1 MPARLHMEK
10 HLPDTRSDGETI
22 RLVGRS
28 SRLSLLQ
35 IEIVQNKIKTAFPE
49 MKVEII
55 AKSSKGDELQGIPLH
70 TVEGSDF
77 FTQDIFDALKNGE
90 ADIAIHSL
98 KDMSGEHFFG
108 ENKFAIVDRDDAR
121 DVTIFNN
128 DIEEKIASGKTIIIG
143 TCSPRREEMATV
155 FLKKALPQLNDD
167 IKIETKSIR
176 GNVETRLRKLNNGE
190 YDATIL
196 AMAGLNRLLNSAKD
210 AALIKELLKDKKL
223 MVLPL
228 IECVPAP
235 CQGAVVAEAY
245 YENEKA
251 IAVLKKINNEKLFAD
266 CVNEKKAASE
276 YGKGC
281 LQQFGVTTIPYGN
294 NSTLYAAGKDEN
306 GKQFSHWY
314 YTRNLKQEGNIFSAA
329 DHVKDFFQI
338 ETLQD
343 IQMDENIDA
352 VYIASNNTV
361 HSSAIQNAIQNKRI
375 WAAGTHTWYGLAKKG
390 MWVEGCADGLGLEL
404 LTTAWQSSLIS
415 LSKEKAQILTN
426 QLGVDTWKKEGWEA
440 TATYHLFPHLNN
452 NIIPALKNSSIFFWT
467 SFHQYE
473 CCKNIL
479 PDKAVHCCPAGK
491 TAQLFR
497 NADIEPKI
505 FPTIAA
511 FKEWKK
517 EISIATSVG

>member
-1 MPARLHMEK
+1 M
-10 HLPDTRSDGETI
+10 ETI
-22 RLVGRS
+22 RLIGRS

-35 IEIVQNKIKTAFPE
+35 IEIVRNKIRAAFPE
-49 MKVEII
+49 MKVETI
-55 AKSSKGDELQGIPLH
+55 AKSSRGDELQDTPLH
-70 TVEGSDF
+70 TVEGTDF

-90 ADIAIHSL
+90 ADIAVHSL
-98 KDMSGEHFFG
+98 KDMSSEHFFG
-108 ENKFAIVDRDDAR
+108 ENKFAVVDRDDPR
-121 DVTIFNN
+121 DVAIFNKT
-128 DIEEKIASGKTIIIG
+128 IEEKIASGKIIIIG

-196 AMAGLNRLLNSAKD
+196 AMAGLNRLLNNAEDSV
-210 AALIKELLKDKKL
+210 LIKELLKDKKL

-235 CQGAVVAEAY
+235 CQGAIVAETY

-251 IAVLKKINNEKLFAD
+251 VAVLKKINNEKLFVD

-276 YGKGC
+276 YGRGC

-314 YTRNLKQEGNIFSAA
+314 STPDLETKGNIFSAA
-329 DHVKDFFQI
+329 DHVKDFFSAENLHVVQFD
-338 ETLQD
+338 ET
-343 IQMDENIDA
+343 IDA

-361 HSSAIQNAIQNKRI
+361 HSSVIQNTIQNKRV

-390 MWVEGCADGLGLEL
+390 IWVEGCADGLGLEL
-404 LTTAWQSSLIS
+404 LIPVWSLPLLN
-415 LSKEKAQILTN
+415 LSKEKVQVLTN
-426 QLGVDTWKKEGWEA
+426 QLGVDTWKKEGWKA
-440 TATYHLFPHLNN
+440 TATYHLFPQLNK
-452 NIIPALKNSSIFFWT
+452 NIIPALKNSNIFFWT

-473 CCKNIL
+473 CCKNIVSTE
-479 PDKAVHCCPAGK
+479 AVHCCPAGK

-497 NADIEPKI
+497 NAGIEPKI

-517 EISIATSVG
+517 EISIATSAG